1 MPKFMNQPKVLP
13 DSVLDTFKYEL
24 ADELG
29 ITPKIRDG
37 YWGDVPARECGKV
50 GGKIGGNLVKVMIRH
65 AEQALEQNSQGQ
77 GRSNL

>member
-13 DSVLDTFKYEL
+13 DHVLDNFKYEL

-50 GGKIGGNLVKVMIRH
+50 GGKIGGNIVKVMIRH
-65 AEQALEQNSQGQ
+65 AEQALEQNQGQ